1 MTVTTNAETAT
12 ITGGFSVLA
21 GLPQLVSATP
31 NSAQAGSTLNVV
43 INGEFTTFQQG
54 FSTVAFGPGI
64 TVNSVAVSSIAQL
77 TANISINS
85 NANLGS
91 RDVTVTTNSQS
102 ETLSGGFTVT
112 AGTPAIT
119 QINPNI
125 GVPGQT
131 VAVTIYGQYTN
142 WVQGTTTA
150 SFGPSI
156 SVGGAA
162 EGATGPVTVTN
173 ATTLTANL
181 TIDPDASFGP
191 VDVIVTTGTEVENVA
206 AGFTVQPVT
215 ISPPTVVSVSPAAFT
230 GGMPTNSNII
240 VVFSQ
245 PMDRSTIN
253 ASNVLLYLTSNRE
266 MAEDLFQEVW
276 MRVLVRGGQFNGK
289 ARFDTWLFTIARNLV
304 IDQRRKRTMAS
315 LDELFEGGSE
325 DDRPMSFEIAA
336 GGPTP
341 FDSLSNLQDRE
352 RIAGALMELDTL
364 HREVLVLR
372 FHEELSLEE
381 IAKVTRA
388 PLSTVKSRLYRGMAA
403 IKPKLERNHPRRQ
416 EAV

>member
-1 MTVTTNAETAT
+1 MNEM
-12 ITGGFSVLA
+12 
-21 GLPQLVSATP
+21 
-31 NSAQAGSTLNVV
+31 
-43 INGEFTTFQQG
+43 
-54 FSTVAFGPGI
+54 
-64 TVNSVAVSSIAQL
+64 
-77 TANISINS
+77 
-85 NANLGS
+85 
-91 RDVTVTTNSQS
+91 
-102 ETLSGGFTVT
+102 
-112 AGTPAIT
+112 
-119 QINPNI
+119 
-125 GVPGQT
+125 
-131 VAVTIYGQYTN
+131 
-142 WVQGTTTA
+142 
-150 SFGPSI
+150 SI
-156 SVGGAA
+156 SASIRPLFA
-162 EGATGPVTVTN
+162 QN
-173 ATTLTANL
+173 ATTADQELVRQESLAVAQGL
-181 TIDPDASFGP
+181 KRQ
-191 VDVIVTTGTEVENVA
+191 DVGLLDELIVRY
-206 AGFTVQPVT
+206 QH
-215 ISPPTVVSVSPAAFT
+215 
-230 GGMPTNSNII
+230 
-240 VVFSQ
+240 
-245 PMDRSTIN
+245 RLLRY
-253 ASNVLLYLTSNRE
+253 LLYLTSNRE

-352 RIAGALMELDTL
+352 RIAGALMELDM
-364 HREVLVLR
+364 R